1 MMDGAREAL
10 ARYSSSIDEDL
21 ALLRDGGVVA
31 GSRQDT
37 AVQVRAAGAGFVA
50 RVYLLLE
57 LGLHRYCSV
66 ACAWLPA

>member
-31 GSRQDT
+31 GSRQDM
-37 AVQVRAAGAGFVA
+37 AVQVRAAAAGMRMCV
-50 RVYLLLE
+50 L
-57 LGLHRYCSV
+57 
-66 ACAWLPA
+66 

>member
-31 GSRQDT
+31 GSRQDM
-37 AVQVRAAGAGFVA
+37 AVQVCAAAAGM
-50 RVYLLLE
+50 RVCVL
-57 LGLHRYCSV
+57 
-66 ACAWLPA
+66 